1 MLVLFNQNTD
11 CSYRAAVDLI
21 RKACT
26 SKLGYD
32 FLATDI
38 QNFQKIQPSSSQL
51 EYLAPIQF
59 LCLKFITGFY

>member
-1 MLVLFNQNTD
+1 LCGLFTFLGVRTAAFMLVLFNQNTD

-32 FLATDI
+32 FLATYI
-38 QNFQKIQPSSSQL
+38 QNFQKN
-51 EYLAPIQF
+51 
-59 LCLKFITGFY
+59 